1 MTIYCVASE
10 IQGRLFMEVEPRA
23 KENRT
28 NKRTVIIVFQE
39 RKHYS
44 KKDPIIKPGVS
55 QKLKVLYFVMI
66 NLSATLKLYFQEG

>member
-28 NKRTVIIVFQE
+28 NKRTVIV
-39 RKHYS
+39 
-44 KKDPIIKPGVS
+44 GG
-55 QKLKVLYFVMI
+55 
-66 NLSATLKLYFQEG
+66 NAN